1 MSIFLPRSDVQNVL
15 SSWLRRC
22 AATAVAAL
30 LAQVLAAAPAAKPQ
44 VEPIAAKPR
53 VEPIAAKPQVE
64 PIAAKPQVDKN
75 ASKEDPLARAKE
87 WFSAAKR
94 ARKGLGGEAVAELQ
108 PIVADLRIALAS
120 RPALRS
126 EIALVLLDI
135 ASLAPRADAGATGAT
150 TPEQQASALAFEA
163 LGRGLDLDESGE
175 FARAI
180 AAQIGAEASE
190 LPLERRRAAVDALR
204 GRRVEA
210 TIGALVAAT
219 ESSVLELRD
228 AATLALGGWNHPE
241 VNRAMVAQWILLR
254 SDPRRSRV
262 RHVERHLASVRLPPG
277 SPLERA
283 LFETLRPDLVSRDWR
298 ATLRALRASDA
309 LDNAVAAPTLI
320 EALALW
326 IGRRRSGEGGSPR
339 VEHEFVLALQRRSGK
354 NIGPYPERWSRWW
367 RHVNEN
373 GPGLGPEAPPQ
384 QASRATFYGLRPAT
398 DRVCFVLDRSGS
410 MESKRGNG
418 EARYNQALGELER
431 FLREMGP
438 QTRFRLVL
446 FSTGIHV
453 WRDDLTAA
461 TPSAIADALNWAG
474 YRKPDGGTELRP
486 AIEHVLR
493 LGRDGRPDLSK
504 LEEDTVIVLCD
515 GATAEGP
522 AWVEPLLERV
532 GAEACVT
539 FHCVMI
545 GRGSGDGVLPGL
557 ARLSGGEYVETDG

>member
-1 MSIFLPRSDVQNVL
+1 MSISFKRAHVHHVL
-15 SSWLRRC
+15 SGWLRVC
-22 AATAVAAL
+22 SATAVAAL
-30 LAQVLAAAPAAKPQ
+30 LVPRLAAEPAATPGA
-44 VEPIAAKPR
+44 ERLAAQTR
-53 VEPIAAKPQVE
+53 A
-64 PIAAKPQVDKN
+64 DKN
-75 ASKEDPLARAKE
+75 ASEDEPLTRARK
-87 WFSAAKR
+87 WFSAVKR
-94 ARKGLGGEAVAELQ
+94 AKSGLGGEALAELP
-108 PIVADLRIALAS
+108 PIVADLRIALAN
-120 RPALRS
+120 RPALRP

-135 ASLAPRADAGATGAT
+135 ASLAPRAAAGATGAST
-150 TPEQQASALAFEA
+150 MEQQASALAFEA
-163 LGRGLDLDESGE
+163 LGRGLDLDEGGE
-175 FARAI
+175 FALAI
-180 AAQIGAEASE
+180 AAQIGAETPE
-190 LPLERRRAAVDALR
+190 RTPERQLERPLERRRAAVDALR
-204 GRRVEA
+204 GRRLES

-262 RHVERHLASVRLPPG
+262 RHVERHLASVRLPAG

-298 ATLRALRASDA
+298 ATIRALRASDA

-326 IGRRRSGEGGSPR
+326 IGRRRAADGGSPR

-373 GPGLGPEAPPQ
+373 GPNVGPEAPPQ

-418 EARYNQALGELER
+418 ETRYNQALGELER

-461 TPSAIADALNWAG
+461 TPSAIADALHWAG

-493 LGRDGRPDLSK
+493 LGRDGRPDLAK
-504 LEEDTVIVLCD
+504 LQEDTVIVLCD

-522 AWVEPLLERV
+522 TWVEPLLERV
-532 GAEACVT
+532 GAETCVT

-557 ARLSGGEYVETDG
+557 ARLSGGEYVESDG